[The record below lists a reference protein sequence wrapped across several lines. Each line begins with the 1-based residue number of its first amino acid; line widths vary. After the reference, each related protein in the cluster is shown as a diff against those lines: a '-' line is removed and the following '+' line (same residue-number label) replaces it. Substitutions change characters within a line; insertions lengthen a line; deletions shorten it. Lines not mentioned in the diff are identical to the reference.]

1 MRGQNSPIRHD
12 YNNTASLPSRQQPAY
27 VKFAWFAA
35 GLGLPL
41 AIVMLAMMLRD
52 QPVDQTSPVVADE
65 PAMSEPANRAATSLD
80 STLVAEQAAIP
91 QILPEAP
98 PPAPAYDQLKLT
110 VKSGDTLDQ
119 MFRRSQLSVADLMT
133 IATIEE
139 AKEPLRVLRPGDE
152 LTIEHDEGRLMRLT
166 RHIDIHKTL
175 DVQRDDAGKF
185 VAEILERPVEYR
197 QTKKHAV
204 ITDSLFVSAA
214 NADMSDKVI
223 MNIAGIFAWDIDFV
237 YDIRVGDEFYVIY
250 EELWQDG
257 KKVDDGEILAA
268 EFINQGRSFKALRY
282 VKPEGRS
289 DYYDDTGRSVRKAF
303 VRAPVDF
310 KRISSQFNPN
320 RRHPVLNT
328 IRAHRG
334 VDYAARIGTPIM
346 AAGDGK
352 IIVRER
358 QRGFGNVVMLQH
370 GGNIVTV
377 YAHMNN
383 FRRGQKVGSRVKQGQ
398 VIGYVGKTGLVTG
411 AHLHYEY
418 RVNGVHRNPRTVS
431 LPQADPIADEYRDDF
446 NRVTAPMLAELEQFK
461 RLTLASTN
469 TETGAL

>member
-1 MRGQNSPIRHD
+1 MLLRNQTVDHD
-12 YNNTASLPSRQQPAY
+12 
-27 VKFAWFAA
+27 
-35 GLGLPL
+35 
-41 AIVMLAMMLRD
+41 
-52 QPVDQTSPVVADE
+52 SPVAAAE
-65 PAMSEPANRAATSLD
+65 PAMIEPSAQALTSLD
-80 STLVAEQAAIP
+80 TAVVAESVANPIVA
-91 QILPEAP
+91 PESP
-98 PPAPAYDQLKLT
+98 PPVPAYDQIKLT

-119 MFRRSQLSVADLMT
+119 LFRRSQLSVADLMT

-152 LTIEHDEGRLMRLT
+152 LIIAHEEGRLMSLT
-166 RHIDIHKTL
+166 RHIGIHQTL
-175 DVQRDDAGKF
+175 SVVRDDSGQF
-185 VAEILERPVEYR
+185 VAEMLKRPVEYR
-197 QTKKHAV
+197 QSKKHAV

-268 EFINQGRSFKALRY
+268 EFINQGRSYKALRY

-334 VDYAARIGTPIM
+334 VDYAAPIGTPIM

-383 FRRGQKVGSRVKQGQ
+383 FRRGQRVGSRVKQGQ
-398 VIGYVGKTGLVTG
+398 VIGFVGKTGLVTG

-431 LPQADPIADEYRDDF
+431 LPQADPIAEEFRDDF
-446 NRVTAPMLAELEQFK
+446 NKVTAPMLAELEQFK
-461 RLTLASTN
+461 RLTLASASAS
-469 TETGAL
+469 TETGTL